1 MDSQKA
7 RDWEIEKTVKE
18 LYNWVVKKMK
28 GIKKNYLIILAV
40 VDLIALLAAFIFERY
55 DIFLVLLLTNITL
68 IALVSMVFIFSQL
81 YKGQAVSPEEY
92 YKTILKKEKEHIY
105 FDNNLLSKMFEIRIT
120 NRRNSIFTYLVFL
133 LTYTLAI
140 ILNSEKICQ
149 FSNVLSLLLCRLII
163 MVCALVGALGIGILV
178 YQSAR
183 LDRYAIEELDELF
196 KAMKA
201 LEKLNNKSDEES
213 EKACTHD

>member
-1 MDSQKA
+1 
-7 RDWEIEKTVKE
+7 
-18 LYNWVVKKMK
+18 MK
-28 GIKKNYLIILAV
+28 GIKIKYLIILAV
-40 VDLIALLAAFIFERY
+40 VDLIALLAAFIFESY
-55 DIFLVLLLTNITL
+55 DIFLLLLLTNIIL
-68 IALVSMVFIFSQL
+68 IALVSMVFIFSSL
-81 YKGQAVSPEEY
+81 YKGQAVNPEENY
-92 YKTILKKEKEHIY
+92 RIILKKEKEHIY

-163 MVCALVGALGIGILV
+163 MICALVGALGIGFLV

-183 LDRYAIEELDELF
+183 LDRYAIEELDRLF
-196 KAMKA
+196 KQLKKQSGDEP
-201 LEKLNNKSDEES
+201 EKSR
-213 EKACTHD
+213 THD